1 MWGIRE
7 AQQLVPTA
15 LRAIQDFLQEIHR
28 QEYSAKYVQLVHGMW
43 ALHLCHEVVYL
54 REQRSKQVA
63 VDDLTVVVPLSKP
76 AYPTRQES
84 GVLSR
89 ADLIQ
94 LANNGIAGVRKL
106 QLKSQVEVPRRQL
119 QMSQLKDKLFSSL
132 AHRDAKVWVS
142 EPYLH
147 LDVCARVRAV
157 WRSRSL
163 MQWNDFNCVEL
174 IAARPNL
181 HARLAFVDRS
191 SRDDSLA
198 GLLAT
203 LVALSLPIE
212 MAEALPAIGKEISPL
227 VSTQPELIYTANSHH
242 YRT

>member
-7 AQQLVPTA
+7 AQHLVPTA

-54 REQRSKQVA
+54 REQRSKQAA

-94 LANNGIAGVRKL
+94 LANNGIAGVQAAAEIASGGTETAAANVTIKGQALLISRT
-106 QLKSQVEVPRRQL
+106 SRRQ
-119 QMSQLKDKLFSSL
+119 
-132 AHRDAKVWVS
+132 
-142 EPYLH
+142 
-147 LDVCARVRAV
+147 
-157 WRSRSL
+157 
-163 MQWNDFNCVEL
+163 
-174 IAARPNL
+174 
-181 HARLAFVDRS
+181 
-191 SRDDSLA
+191 
-198 GLLAT
+198 GL
-203 LVALSLPIE
+203 
-212 MAEALPAIGKEISPL
+212 GF
-227 VSTQPELIYTANSHH
+227 
-242 YRT
+242 